1 MDTAGLPL
9 GKPLAGPRSRGMP
22 NPQFPG
28 RKSRTSREF
37 PLALTVDILVIVF
50 CPSVRMKDIHL
61 LWWVTSSISADAVPL
76 MAMMTAI
83 KNNRILFFITHSPL
97 CSSASSTAADH
108 GASSHGAAPWLKA
121 ACSPGRLFPRHTAV
135 RCGQPHSL
143 PASVQAPAAAGRPA
157 PWRVT
162 SLGDHRPP
170 RAGQDISGAGRKT
183 GASWRQATTR
193 QGAGAMGW
201 AGMDGEKRE
210 GGRRRDVPVGT

>member
-97 CSSASSTAADH
+97 CSSVSSTAADR
-108 GASSHGAAPWLKA
+108 GASSRGAAPWLKA
-121 ACSPGRLFPRHTAV
+121 ACSPGRPFPRHTAA
-135 RCGQPHSL
+135 RCGQPRSL
-143 PASVQAPAAAGRPA
+143 PASAQVPAAAGMPE
-157 PWRVT
+157 PGRVT
-162 SLGDHRPP
+162 SPVRHRTA
-170 RAGQDISGAGRKT
+170 RAWQGRSGAGRKT
-183 GASWRQATTR
+183 DIS
-193 QGAGAMGW
+193 
-201 AGMDGEKRE
+201 
-210 GGRRRDVPVGT
+210 